1 MPCVKRV
8 SVFMC
13 DAGWTQVQWLCSA
26 PNVHPLHLQIQCMD
40 MVAASATS
48 WPSTAAFALALAAA
62 SSGMVGDAVEVAGST
77 AASCS
82 DQATN
87 CTDARVR
94 LAWLGSTLGPHPA
107 GSKVLF
113 ARVCTTL
120 RRLRS
125 SPPALQPLFA
135 ALALAR
141 CAAWLDALCDVNC
154 QSHSTSRVT
163 SSAYGESRA
172 ASHMAE

>member
-62 SSGMVGDAVEVAGST
+62 SSGMVGGAVEGAGST
-77 AASCS
+77 AASRG
-82 DQATN
+82 DHATN
-87 CTDARVR
+87 AQRAGEV
-94 LAWLGSTLGPHPA
+94 ASTSRLGPHPA
-107 GSKVLF
+107 GRKVLF
-113 ARVCTTL
+113 VFTTL
-120 RRLRS
+120 RHLI
-125 SPPALQPLFA
+125 PPALRRLDA
-135 ALALAR
+135 ALALTC
-141 CAAWLDALCDVNC
+141 CATWLDALCDVNC

-163 SSAYGESRA
+163 SSACGERRA
-172 ASHMAE
+172 AAHMAE